1 MTYSSRSLDQGG
13 FTNEI
18 DSHFRRAF
26 HVVDGCGY
34 GSVLRYLRLSHRLQH
49 FVGIGNTS
57 TFTVTG
63 FSLTN
68 ANQIGGGNIYQPGD
82 VDIDIATGGPTT
94 GSVFLANLNRISQFT
109 VNYTVTLSTAAA
121 GTVPFDVPA
130 IVSFGSSTAIG
141 NAFLQSK

>member
-1 MTYSSRSLDQGG
+1 MPTRSVE
-13 FTNEI
+13 EI
-18 DSHFRRAF
+18 SISQA
-26 HVVDGCGY
+26 
-34 GSVLRYLRLSHRLQH
+34 
-49 FVGIGNTS
+49 
-57 TFTVTG
+57 
-63 FSLTN
+63 
-68 ANQIGGGNIYQPGD
+68 D
-82 VDIDIATGGPTT
+82 VDIDIATGGGASLLMTFSKNPTGPTT